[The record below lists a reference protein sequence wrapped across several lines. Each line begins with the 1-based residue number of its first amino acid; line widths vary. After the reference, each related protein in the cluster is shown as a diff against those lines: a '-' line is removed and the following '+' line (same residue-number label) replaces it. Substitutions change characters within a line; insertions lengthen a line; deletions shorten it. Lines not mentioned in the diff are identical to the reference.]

1 VIYLDSSVV
10 LAKLLAEKRT
20 APDSFW
26 DQSLVSSRLLE
37 YEAWNGISSRRV
49 ARALGDQT
57 SILLERIEFIEL
69 SPVVLVRALKP
80 FLIPL
85 RTLDTLHVATIE
97 YLRQIGS
104 DVTLASFD
112 QRMLMSARALQIP
125 IYRF

>member
-1 VIYLDSSVV
+1 MIYVDSSVV

-37 YEAWNGISSRRV
+37 YEAWNRINWRRV

-57 SILLERIEFIEL
+57 SILLERIEFIER
-69 SPVVLVRALKP
+69 SVVLVRAPKP